1 MTVLLSIILFT
12 ALGGVLSVLA
22 AAVFLLLPEHKQ
34 KHVLPHGI
42 SFAIGALLTGAFCG
56 LIPHA
61 FEEVPVEDMSSL
73 SATILA
79 GILLFFVL
87 EKLLVWRHCHSH
99 ACEAHGEESHDHQ
112 HHDHGHSHSVQPAGH
127 RPAGMFIILGDSI
140 HNFVDGVLI
149 GAAFLTDV
157 QLGIVTSLAVAAHE
171 IPQEVGDFAIL
182 LHSGYKRGEALLYNV
197 LASLSTVVGGVL
209 AYFSL
214 GDLHQILPY
223 FLTLAASSFIYIAV
237 ADLIPSL
244 HQKTDIKTSLQQIG
258 FILAGVV
265 LILVMQSIAH
275 RFEGKIDEGRVEQ
288 TGIV

>member
-1 MTVLLSIILFT
+1 MSTLLLIVLFT
-12 ALGGVLSVLA
+12 AIGGILSVMA
-22 AAVFLLLPEHKQ
+22 AGVFLLLPEQ
-34 KHVLPHGI
+34 QRQNVLPHGI
-42 SFAIGALLTGAFCG
+42 SFATGALLTGAFCG

-61 FEEVPVEDMSSL
+61 FEEVAVEDMPML
-73 SATILA
+73 SATILI
-79 GILLFFVL
+79 GILLFFIL

-99 ACEAHGEESHDHQ
+99 ACEAHGEDSHDD
-112 HHDHGHSHSVQPAGH
+112 HDHAHNHTHDNSRRV
-127 RPAGMFIILGDSI
+127 AGMFIILGDSI

-149 GAAFLTDV
+149 GAAFLTDP

-182 LHSGYKRGEALLYNV
+182 LHSGYTRKKALIYNM
-197 LASLSTVVGGVL
+197 LASLTTVIGGVL

-214 GDLHQILPY
+214 GDLHHILPY

-258 FILAGVV
+258 FILAGVA
-265 LILVMQSIAH
+265 LILVMQGIAH
-275 RFEGKIDEGRVEQ
+275 QFEG
-288 TGIV
+288 